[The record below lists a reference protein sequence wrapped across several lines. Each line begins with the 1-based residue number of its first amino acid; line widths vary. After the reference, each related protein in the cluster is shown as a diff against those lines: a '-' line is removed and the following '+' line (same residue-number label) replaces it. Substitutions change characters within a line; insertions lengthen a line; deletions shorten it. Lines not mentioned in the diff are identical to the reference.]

1 MENKILRIVNY
12 EFYIFQVCETPV
24 RTNPNP
30 TNQKQPIQ
38 PHKPPLFETQFS
50 NISSNLS
57 SGSATP
63 TSEPGTPT
71 CDEEQID
78 EQTDP
83 VLAETSIEQ
92 MQARLHAE
100 FLQSVSILFSIQVK
114 IVLNSSFF

>member
-24 RTNPNP
+24 RTNPNA
-30 TNQKQPIQ
+30 TNQKQPIK

-100 FLQSVSILFSIQVK
+100 FLQSVSILFSFQVR
-114 IVLNSSFF
+114 IVYNV